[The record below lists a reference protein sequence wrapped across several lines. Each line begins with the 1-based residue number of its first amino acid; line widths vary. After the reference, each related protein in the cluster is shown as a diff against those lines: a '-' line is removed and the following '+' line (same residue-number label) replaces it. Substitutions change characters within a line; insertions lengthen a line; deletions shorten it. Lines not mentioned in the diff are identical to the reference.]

1 MSAINDFALESALM
15 ASRANYVVHAFDLRG
30 NSIAEYGPIPG
41 VHAMRQLA
49 DQLIDTY
56 PDCELIM
63 RRLPSAAQDQ
73 QGGEQ

>member
-1 MSAINDFALESALM
+1 MNATIDIELESALM
-15 ASRANYVVHAFDLRG
+15 ASRANFVVQAFDLRG
-30 NSIAEYGPIPG
+30 KSIAEYGPIPG
-41 VHAMRQLA
+41 LHAMRQLA

-63 RRLPSAAQDQ
+63 RRLPCAAQDQ